1 MLQENLN
8 VGTVVVTKTEK
19 CYYSKWKVT
28 WTSKPGKQPLLHVN
42 TTKLS
47 GNKVT
52 FKNSQTEGGLFF
64 NKIPGEFLRM
74 PTANSQ
80 VNVPKQHL
88 YAHILALVFPWVY
101 YIKINPIPLSIFV
114 HFCLLNQQEK

>member
-1 MLQENLN
+1 LNSTAGQLQKMLQENFN

-74 PTANSQ
+74 PTANPQ
-80 VNVPKQHL
+80 VMHQNNTFTHT
-88 YAHILALVFPWVY
+88 F
-101 YIKINPIPLSIFV
+101 
-114 HFCLLNQQEK
+114 